1 MTSPL
6 DQKLRIEGQ
15 VAITANRLSDGAVI
29 YRSAAGGW
37 STHIADA
44 LIVDTEAAAKSLLA
58 EAAKQGTLAVGAY
71 AAPVETTADRRIL
84 PGNLRERIRAGGPT
98 FELPK
103 VAAEL

>member
-15 VAITANRLSDGAVI
+15 VVITANRLRDGVVI
-29 YRSAAGGW
+29 YRSVAGGW
-37 STHIADA
+37 STGIADA
-44 LIVDTEAAAKSLLA
+44 LVVDTEAAAKALLA
-58 EAAKQGTLAVGAY
+58 EAAKQGTLVVGAY
-71 AAPVETTADRRIL
+71 AAPVETANGRIL

-103 VAAEL
+103 VPAEL